1 MGEAARESPLTPAT
15 PAGSP
20 RAMGS
25 AVPVLWQFRQ
35 SHYNEKARW
44 ALDWKRIRHVRRSL
58 LPGLHVPRVMWMTRQ
73 KSVPVLVL
81 EGRAIAD
88 STRIIAAVE
97 ALRPDP
103 PLYPAAPAERR
114 RALELEEFFDE
125 ELGPHLRRS
134 VFHDVLP
141 HTDYASALMTTD
153 CSPLVRT
160 MYRAVFPALRPVFQ
174 MDMRI
179 DDAGAQLGRAK
190 IVTALDRIEAE
201 LQPSGYLV
209 GEHFS
214 VADLTAAALLSP
226 LVAPPEYPYALPG
239 PWPEPFASFR
249 ASVAGHRAFAWVSEM
264 YRHHR
269 GTSAELSG

>member
-1 MGEAARESPLTPAT
+1 MSAR
-15 PAGSP
+15 
-20 RAMGS
+20 
-25 AVPVLWQFRQ
+25 VPVLWQFRQ

-44 ALDWKRIRHVRRSL
+44 ALDWKGVRHIRRSL
-58 LPGLHVPRVMWMTRQ
+58 LPGLHVARVLWMTRQ

-81 EGRAIAD
+81 DGRAIAD

-103 PLYPAAPAERR
+103 PLYPAPLVERR

-134 VFHDVLP
+134 VFHDILP
-141 HTDYASALMTTD
+141 HTEYASALVTTGFP
-153 CSPLVRT
+153 PLVRT
-160 MYRAVFPALRPVFQ
+160 AYRAAFPALRVAFR

-179 DDAGAQLGRAK
+179 SDEGAALGRAK
-190 IVTALDRIEAE
+190 VITALDRIEAE

-209 GEHFS
+209 GEQFS

-226 LVAPPEYPYALPG
+226 LISPPEYPYPLPG
-239 PWPEPFASFR
+239 PWPEPLASFR
-249 ASVAGHRAFAWVSEM
+249 ASLAGHRAYAWASEM
-264 YRHHR
+264 YRRHR
-269 GTSAELSG
+269 GTSAEITS